1 MDVLSHGVWAL
12 AIARGANIK
21 TSTRVMR
28 PSVAFFFGIFPD
40 LFAFSIP
47 ILFMLWTFLT
57 GSGPEVVAAPG
68 PGPSSLR
75 SPEMLALAH
84 NLYNLSHS
92 LIVFLVVFVVVALLR
107 KKRPYW
113 ELSGWLF
120 HILCDI
126 PTHSG
131 EFFPTPIFWPLANWK
146 FDGFSWGQWWF
157 IIANWTTLIVIH
169 LGLTLW
175 KRSKQKTDP
184 AYAPPQTTS

>member
-1 MDVLSHGVWAL
+1 MDVFSHGVWAL
-12 AIARGANIK
+12 AIARGADIK
-21 TSTRVMR
+21 TNTRVMR
-28 PSVAFFFGIFPD
+28 PAVAFFFGIFPD

-47 ILFMLWTFLT
+47 ILSVVWAML
-57 GSGPEVVAAPG
+57 SGDGPDMAAAPG

-75 SPEMLALAH
+75 SPEMLTLAH
-84 NLYNLSHS
+84 GLYNLSHS
-92 LIVFLVVFVVVALLR
+92 LIVFLLVFIVVALLR

-131 EFFPTPIFWPLANWK
+131 EFFPTPIFWPLADWK
-146 FDGFSWGQWWF
+146 FDGFSWGQPWF
-157 IIANWTTLIVIH
+157 IIANWTTLILVH

-175 KRSKQKTDP
+175 KRSKQKADSS
-184 AYAPPQTTS
+184 YAPPQATS

>member
-1 MDVLSHGVWAL
+1 MDVFSHGVWAL

-21 TSTRVMR
+21 TNTRVMR
-28 PSVAFFFGIFPD
+28 PAVAFFFGIFPD

-47 ILFMLWTFLT
+47 ILSLVWAM
-57 GSGPEVVAAPG
+57 PD
-68 PGPSSLR
+68 PSSLR
-75 SPEMLALAH
+75 TPEMLTLAH
-84 NLYNLSHS
+84 SLYNLSHS
-92 LIVFLVVFVVVALLR
+92 LVVFLIVFVVVALLR

-131 EFFPTPIFWPLANWK
+131 EFFPTPMFWPLADWK
-146 FDGFSWGQWWF
+146 FNGFSWGRPWF
-157 IIANWTTLIVIH
+157 IIANWTTLILVH

-175 KRSKQKTDP
+175 KRSKQKTDSS
-184 AYAPPQTTS
+184 YAPPQATS

>member
-1 MDVLSHGVWAL
+1 MDVFSHGVWAM
-12 AIARGANIK
+12 AIARGTNIK
-21 TSTRVMR
+21 TNTRMMR
-28 PSVAFFFGIFPD
+28 PSIAFLFGIFPD

-47 ILFMLWTFLT
+47 ILSLVWAMLL
-57 GSGPEVVAAPG
+57 GSSPEAAAG
-68 PGPSSLR
+68 PGPSPLR

-92 LIVFLVVFVVVALLR
+92 LIVFLVVFLVVALLR

-126 PTHSG
+126 PTHSD
-131 EFFPTPIFWPLANWK
+131 EFFPTPVFWPLADWK
-146 FDGFSWGQWWF
+146 FDGFSWGQPWF
-157 IIANWTTLIVIH
+157 IIANWTTLLLLHV
-169 LGLTLW
+169 GLTLW

-184 AYAPPQTTS
+184 PYAPPQATP